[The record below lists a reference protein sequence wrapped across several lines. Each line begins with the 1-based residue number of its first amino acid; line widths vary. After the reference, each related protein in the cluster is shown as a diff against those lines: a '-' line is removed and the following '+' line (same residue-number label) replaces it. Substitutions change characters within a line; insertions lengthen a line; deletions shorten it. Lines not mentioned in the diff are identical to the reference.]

1 MNNGRRDAKVSRQLE
16 RFHLSKTGPLLC
28 MPEYGLSKVRTL
40 TQPPPCRFTYTSGA
54 RNTSQPSEKNLKSVA
69 TPRTKN
75 APRQP
80 HDDDDDDDCVQLLS
94 ASVVVVVF
102 PENLRLFKAL
112 LLQEKLAL

>member
-54 RNTSQPSEKNLKSVA
+54 RNTSQPSEKKSEVGGHTTDEKCA
-69 TPRTKN
+69 S
-75 APRQP
+75 
-80 HDDDDDDDCVQLLS
+80 S
-94 ASVVVVVF
+94 AS
-102 PENLRLFKAL
+102 
-112 LLQEKLAL
+112 